1 MLNLTSS
8 SATGPETNFSFGN
21 QFMARELVRQTPL
34 AQHWAVPGVVA
45 GQGLSGAASRSSELT
60 GCLGGRGAGAAQS
73 HQRQRVCDA
82 VNHGAS
88 SGGGAYVAAGTG
100 ALCSVSIPSLLAL

>member
-1 MLNLTSS
+1 M
-8 SATGPETNFSFGN
+8 
-21 QFMARELVRQTPL
+21 RQTPL
-34 AQHWAVPGVVA
+34 AQHWAVPGLVA
-45 GQGLSGAASRSSELT
+45 GQGLSGAASRSSEL